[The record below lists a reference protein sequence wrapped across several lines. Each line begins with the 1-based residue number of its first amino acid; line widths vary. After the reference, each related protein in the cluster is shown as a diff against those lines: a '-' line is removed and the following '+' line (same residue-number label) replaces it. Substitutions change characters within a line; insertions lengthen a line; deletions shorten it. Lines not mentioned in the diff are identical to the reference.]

1 MDNICLLYVNRNL
14 KKGNVTIILFK
25 FREFSSLFFLTT
37 QLISLQVDQQ
47 KMDQADFAFM

>member
-1 MDNICLLYVNRNL
+1 MDQICLLYVNRNF
-14 KKGNVTIILFK
+14 KNGNVSIILFK
-25 FREFSSLFFLTT
+25 FREFSSLFLKT